1 MGLITAKELAKAA
14 KLDRFGFVGTFAG
27 WGLLHLLRLA
37 PLNRIY
43 DRNKHLQGVEFLD
56 ALLKEFKV
64 HYDVRE
70 EDLRKIPKEG
80 PFITISNHPLGGL
93 DGILLLKILLEQ
105 RPDYKVMANFL
116 LARIEPLAPYIIQ
129 VNPFEDLALW
139 ASSRPWRTS
148 RRDYLWEFFPL
159 ERFLPSLVEIF
170 M

>member
-80 PFITISNHPLGGL
+80 PFITISNHPL
-93 DGILLLKILLEQ
+93 
-105 RPDYKVMANFL
+105 
-116 LARIEPLAPYIIQ
+116 
-129 VNPFEDLALW
+129 
-139 ASSRPWRTS
+139 
-148 RRDYLWEFFPL
+148 
-159 ERFLPSLVEIF
+159 
-170 M
+170 

>member
-43 DRNKHLQGVEFLD
+43 DR
-56 ALLKEFKV
+56 KV

-129 VNPFEDLALW
+129 VNPFEDHKSLLALW
-139 ASSRPWRTS
+139 VSSRP
-148 RRDYLWEFFPL
+148 
-159 ERFLPSLVEIF
+159 
-170 M
+170 